1 MHIAV
6 KLLQKLQNCKNDWSW
21 CAAAFLPCIIT
32 IAYIPNPQTGYF
44 YYRQIIFK
52 FFFYSTT
59 IWWPRMIPKPI
70 LIIILHYLNLTSSDK
85 FSQKILWLSF
95 LLDLEVLVKRAKN
108 YYPNCKIQSRYYSFY
123 LLSPFELLIG
133 KQRKWKK
140 IR

>member
-1 MHIAV
+1 MTQDDTKTNINNLV
-6 KLLQKLQNCKNDWSW
+6 
-21 CAAAFLPCIIT
+21 
-32 IAYIPNPQTGYF
+32 
-44 YYRQIIFK
+44 
-52 FFFYSTT
+52 
-59 IWWPRMIPKPI
+59 
-70 LIIILHYLNLTSSDK
+70 ILHYLNLTSSDK